1 MINLLKKEILGFLSS
16 LTGYIVIIVFLS
28 INGIFLWILPDG
40 YNVLDYGYAG
50 LDGLFYI
57 SPYVFLFLIPAV
69 TMRLFAEEQRSGTI
83 EILVTKP
90 ISNFKII
97 LAKYLAGLLL
107 VLFSLLPTLLYVF
120 SVYQLGYPTGNLDL
134 GSIWGSYIGLFFLG
148 ASFVAIG
155 LFASSVSD
163 NPVISFIIA
172 ILLSSFVY
180 DGFELIYSLSLF
192 SNIDLF
198 IQNLGIRAHYIS
210 VSRGVID
217 SRDIIYFLS
226 LIFLFITLIQVV
238 FDKKEAKWLVKKSK
252 GITSFRMDDR
262 RIRKMFV
269 ALLII
274 LITNFIS
281 SSIYK
286 RWDLTAEKRY
296 TLTDASKSILDK
308 IDTEL
313 YFKVYLDGDFPAGFK
328 RLRNE
333 SRGMLYQFRAYNKNI
348 NFRFINPSAE
358 TDNEKRNQLYERLA
372 ASGLNQTDLQVRTT
386 EGLRQQLI
394 FPGALVSYKDKELP
408 VDFLNS
414 QMGVPPEAVLNNS
427 IQSLEFNI
435 ANVINKL
442 SRSTNLRIGF
452 LNGHGELAP
461 IYVADIAQTLAQD
474 YVIEGVEINGDQN
487 SLIEFVT
494 ADSIQNKYSA
504 LIIAKPESVF
514 SRQDKFVIDQ
524 FIMRGGKILWLLDP
538 VLASMDSLKRVRSTM
553 AITKY
558 LNLDDQLFTY
568 GVRLNNNLIMD
579 LNALPIPLRTGQMG
593 NQAQI
598 EFFPWYFYPIISPA
612 GNHPIVKNLNAIKT
626 EFVSSIDTIA
636 KAGIKKTILLTSS
649 NNSRVINTP
658 AIISLDILQSEPDVR
673 FFNQP
678 GQPIAV
684 LLEGEFE
691 SVFKNRL
698 SPFSQNI
705 SSSGII
711 YKSITTQMIVVTDGD
726 IIKNQL
732 HNTRHDPLPLGYDQY
747 TQQTFGNK
755 DFILNAINYLT
766 DGRELIS
773 IRNREIKLRLLDKA
787 EITSNRLFWQLFNV
801 VLPILLVLIFG
812 IVQSLIRK
820 KKYTGRYI

>member
-1 MINLLKKEILGFLSS
+1 MINLFKKEILGFLSS

-28 INGIFLWILPDG
+28 INGIFLWVLPDG
-40 YNVLDYGYAG
+40 YNVLDYGYAR

-57 SPYVFLFLIPAV
+57 APYVFLFLIPAV
-69 TMRLFAEEQRSGTI
+69 TMRLFSEEQRSGTI

-97 LAKYLAGLLL
+97 LAKYLAGLFL
-107 VLFSLLPTLLYVF
+107 VLFSLLPTLLYVI
-120 SVYQLGYPTGNLDL
+120 SVYQLGFPAGNLDL
-134 GSIWGSYIGLFFLG
+134 GSIWGSYVGLLFLG

-163 NPVISFIIA
+163 NPIISFIIA
-172 ILLSSFVY
+172 ILLSAFAY

-198 IQNLGIRAHYIS
+198 IQNLGIRSHYIS

-226 LIFLFITLIQVV
+226 LIFLFITFIQVV
-238 FDKKEAKWLVKKSK
+238 FDKKEAKCFVKKSK
-252 GITSFRMDDR
+252 GVTTFRMNDG
-262 RIRKMFV
+262 RIRRLFMAF
-269 ALLII
+269 LII
-274 LITNFIS
+274 LIINFIGS
-281 SSIYK
+281 TIYS

-296 TLTDASKSILDK
+296 TLTDASKNILDK
-308 IDTEL
+308 IDNKL

-333 SRGMLYQFRAYNKNI
+333 SREMLNQFRAYNKNI

-358 TDNEKRNQLYERLA
+358 TDNEKRNRLYEYLA

-414 QMGVPPEAVLNNS
+414 QLGVPPEAVLNNS

-442 SRSTNLRIGF
+442 SRTTNLNIGF
-452 LNGHGELAP
+452 LTGHGELAP
-461 IYVADIAQTLAQD
+461 QYVADIVQTLAQD
-474 YVIEGVEINGDQN
+474 YVIEGVEINGDPN
-487 SLIEFVT
+487 SLLEFVS

-504 LIIAKPESVF
+504 LIIAKPETVF
-514 SRQDKFVIDQ
+514 STQDKFVIDQ
-524 FIMRGGKILWLLDP
+524 YIMRGGRILWLIDP
-538 VLASMDSLKRVRSTM
+538 VLASMDSLKRVKSTM

-579 LNALPIPLRTGQMG
+579 LNALPIPLRTGQIG

-598 EFFPWYFYPIISPA
+598 EFFPWYFYPIISPT
-612 GNHPIVKNLNAIKT
+612 GNHPLIKNLNALKT
-626 EFVSSIDTIA
+626 AFVSSIDTIYTP
-636 KAGIKKTILLTSS
+636 GIKKTILLSSS
-649 NNSRVINTP
+649 NNSKVINTP
-658 AIISLDILQSEPDVR
+658 AIVSLDILQSEPDVR

-678 GQPIAV
+678 DQPIAV
-684 LLEGEFE
+684 LLEGKFE
-691 SVFKNRL
+691 SIFKNRL
-698 SPFSQNI
+698 SPFSKYTAA
-705 SSSGII
+705 SVII
-711 YKSITTQMIVVTDGD
+711 EKSEPTQMIVVTDGD
-726 IIKNQL
+726 LIKNQL

-787 EITSNRLFWQLFNV
+787 EITGNRLFWQLLNV
-801 VLPILLVLIFG
+801 ILPILLVLVFG
-812 IVQSLIRK
+812 MIQSLIRK